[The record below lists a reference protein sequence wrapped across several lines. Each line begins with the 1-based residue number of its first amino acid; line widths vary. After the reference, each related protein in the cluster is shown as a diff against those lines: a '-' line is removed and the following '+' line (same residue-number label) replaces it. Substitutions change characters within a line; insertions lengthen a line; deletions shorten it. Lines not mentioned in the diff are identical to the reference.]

1 MDNYYTK
8 SEVDNKIV
16 ESSPFKTTTIQKD
29 CTVSIHTGG
38 DDNYTPY
45 RSKWYNEYASLNPI
59 LMKIKFKT
67 LTVRYASNGGDCCR
81 VTLPGNHYEEF
92 NNLHEGSSVDISDSD
107 LPTVAISSDDTVI
120 FGVSYFDSRSSSNQ
134 YKPAQIIVTVDL
146 SITYIQ

>member
-38 DDNYTPY
+38 D
-45 RSKWYNEYASLNPI
+45 NEYSSLNPI

-67 LTVRYASNGGDCCR
+67 LTVLYASNGGNCCR
-81 VTLPGNHYEEF
+81 VTLPGNHHEEF
-92 NNLHEGSSVDISDSD
+92 NNLHEGSSVDISV

-120 FGVSYFDSRSSSNQ
+120 FGVSYFDPHSSSNQ
-134 YKPAQIIVTVDL
+134 YKPAKITVTVDL